1 MLQLQ
6 PSQPGK
12 PNAVSWTIARISRGA
27 SEGITNHQ
35 HFQIIKIFQIISRGT
50 SEGITNHQ
58 HFQGHDQNGA
68 TQEQFNTHKPFQA
81 CRVLSLENGTVVKQG
96 VSPRGLCQGILL
108 IIDH

>member
-12 PNAVSWTIARISRGA
+12 PDAVSWTIARISRGA

-35 HFQIIKIFQIISRGT
+35 HFQ
-50 SEGITNHQ
+50 
-58 HFQGHDQNGA
+58 GHDQNGA
-68 TQEQFNTHKPFQA
+68 TQAQFNKHKPFQA

>member
-6 PSQPGK
+6 PSQSGK
-12 PNAVSWTIARISRGA
+12 PDAVSWTIARISRGA
-27 SEGITNHQ
+27 SEGITNHF
-35 HFQIIKIFQIISRGT
+35 HFPGAQVRELQIINIFKVMIKMEQPGT
-50 SEGITNHQ
+50 INI
-58 HFQGHDQNGA
+58 
-68 TQEQFNTHKPFQA
+68 HKPSQA